1 MKNEVPTQ
9 DFPLHPLH
17 AASWAVLVALVAAVA
32 VGVQFMP
39 RHQATP
45 MPVWLPL
52 LLVPTLGI
60 PLLALRRRRIRL
72 DGRELCVAATFY
84 TRRIAADALDL
95 GHARI
100 VDLAEHTELKP
111 ALKTNGFN
119 LPFFQAGHYR
129 LRNRAKA
136 FCLLTGRERV
146 LVLPQ
151 RDGRLIL
158 LSPEKPQALLDALR
172 ASAIPPQDRS
182 TR

>member
-1 MKNEVPTQ
+1 MSRDAAAQ
-9 DFPLHPLH
+9 DFPLQPLH
-17 AASWAVLVALVAAVA
+17 AASWAVLVAIVAAV
-32 VGVQFMP
+32 VIGVQFLP

-52 LLVPTLGI
+52 LLVLALGV
-60 PLLALRRRRIRL
+60 PLLALRRRRIRIE
-72 DGRELCVAATFY
+72 GHELCVAATFY

-95 GHARI
+95 EHARV
-100 VDLAEHTELKP
+100 VDLAEHTEFKP

-151 RDGRLIL
+151 RDGRVIL

-172 ASAIPPQDRS
+172 RLAEAVPR
-182 TR
+182 R

>member
-1 MKNEVPTQ
+1 MKNELPAQ
-9 DFPLHPLH
+9 DFSLQPLHT
-17 AASWAVLVALVAAVA
+17 ASWAVMAAIVAAIV

-45 MPVWLPL
+45 MPAWLPL
-52 LLVPTLGI
+52 LLVLAVGV

-95 GHARI
+95 DRARI

-111 ALKTNGFN
+111 MLKTNGFN

-151 RDGRLIL
+151 RDGRFIL

-172 ASAIPPQDRS
+172 TSGPSSPSRPS
-182 TR
+182 R

>member
-1 MKNEVPTQ
+1 MRNQDTTQ
-9 DFPLHPLH
+9 DFPLQPLH
-17 AASWAVLVALVAAVA
+17 AASWAIMVAIVAAVA
-32 VGVQFMP
+32 VGALFVP

-45 MPVWLPL
+45 MPFWLPL
-52 LLVPTLGI
+52 LLVLAVAV

-84 TRRIAADALDL
+84 TRRISPDALDL
-95 GHARI
+95 DHARI
-100 VDLAEHTELKP
+100 VDLAERTELKP
-111 ALKTNGFN
+111 TLKTNGFT

-146 LVLPQ
+146 LALPQ
-151 RDGRLIL
+151 RDGRFVL

-172 ASAIPPQDRS
+172 RLAEAAPR
-182 TR
+182 R

>member
-1 MKNEVPTQ
+1 MRGRDATQ
-9 DFPLHPLH
+9 DFPLQPLH
-17 AASWAVLVALVAAVA
+17 AASWAILVAIVAAV
-32 VGVQFMP
+32 VIGVMFVP

-45 MPVWLPL
+45 MPSWLPL
-52 LLVPTLGI
+52 LLVLAVGI
-60 PLLALRRRRIRL
+60 PLLALRRRRIRV

-84 TRRIAADALDL
+84 TRRTPIDALDL
-95 GHARI
+95 DHARV
-100 VDLAEHTELKP
+100 VDLAERTELKP

-136 FCLLTGRERV
+136 FCLLTDRERV

-151 RDGRLIL
+151 RDGRFIL

-172 ASAIPPQDRS
+172 RLAEAAPR
-182 TR
+182 R

>member
-1 MKNEVPTQ
+1 MRNEGSAR

-17 AASWAVLVALVAAVA
+17 AASWAVLVVLVVA
-32 VGVQFMP
+32 VVAGLQFMP

-45 MPVWLPL
+45 MPGWLPL
-52 LLVPTLGI
+52 LLILSVGI

-84 TRRIAADALDL
+84 TRRIGADALDL
-95 GHARI
+95 DHARI

-158 LSPEKPQALLDALR
+158 LSPEQPQALLDALR
-172 ASAIPPQDRS
+172 ASSVPPQGRPY
-182 TR
+182 R